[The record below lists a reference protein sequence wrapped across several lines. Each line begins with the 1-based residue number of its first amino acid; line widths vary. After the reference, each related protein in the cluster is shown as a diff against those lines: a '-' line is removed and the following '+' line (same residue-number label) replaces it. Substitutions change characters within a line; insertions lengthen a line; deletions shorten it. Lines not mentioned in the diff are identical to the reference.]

1 MPVLILCLAGRISCS
16 GEDCEM
22 SEINTDYIVHEHDV
36 VVIGAGGAGLRAAI
50 EASQNGASVAMICKS
65 MLGKAHTVM
74 AEGGAAAAL
83 GNADPRDN
91 WQMHF
96 RDTMKGGKYL
106 NDWRMAKI
114 HAQQAADR
122 IRELETWGAV
132 FDRTPEGKTN
142 QRNFGGH
149 TYPRLAHI
157 GDATGLELIRTLQE
171 KGVHM
176 GMDVFMEYTV
186 RRLFQS
192 DGHVTGCF
200 AYDRNDGSL
209 HVFKAKTI
217 ILATGGITRCWAVCS
232 GSWEYTGEG
241 HALAYWSGA
250 EMGDME
256 FVQFHPTGMIWPPSV
271 KGILVTE
278 GVRGEGG
285 ILRNSEGE
293 RFMFNYVPEMY
304 KSEFADTEK
313 EALEW
318 VDEIIAGKLATVRR
332 PPELLTR
339 DVVAKAI
346 NSEKDAGRA
355 SEHGG
360 AYLDISWRDEEQ
372 VKKKLPGMYHQ
383 FKELA
388 AVDITK
394 TPMEV
399 GPTAHYV
406 MGGVKVHPET
416 QESTVG
422 RLYAAGEA
430 ATGMHGANRL
440 GGNSLTDLLVF
451 GKIAGENAAA
461 VAADIDGFTEIDE
474 AEIADVIAETLAPF
488 NREGGENPAKV
499 VEDLREM
506 MQKKVG
512 IIRTKV
518 LLEESLSDLD
528 KLESRATATSPGG
541 SRIYNPGWH
550 QALELSAM
558 LDVSRM
564 CALAALHREESRGG
578 HTRDD
583 FPVPDYSHW
592 GKINSVIS
600 MDEAG
605 AMNIEYRRYPSINP
619 ELKALLDE
627 ADLHEEE

>member
-1 MPVLILCLAGRISCS
+1 MREV
-16 GEDCEM
+16 
-22 SEINTDYIVHEHDV
+22 TTHEHDV
-36 VVIGAGGAGLRAAI
+36 VIIGAGGAGLRAAI
-50 EASQNGASVAMICKS
+50 EASSSGASVAMICKS

-83 GNADPRDN
+83 ANKDPRDS
-91 WQMHF
+91 WEVHF

-106 NDWRMAKI
+106 GDWRMARI
-114 HAQQAADR
+114 HAQQAPDR
-122 IRELETWGAV
+122 IRELEQWGAV
-132 FDRTPEGKTN
+132 FDRTPEGKTS

-157 GDATGLELIRTLQE
+157 GDATGLELIRTLQQ

-176 GMDVFMEYTV
+176 GMDVFMEFTV
-186 RRLFQS
+186 RRLFKT
-192 DGHVTGCF
+192 DGRISGCF

-209 HVFKAKTI
+209 HLFKAKTI
-217 ILATGGITRCWAVCS
+217 VLATGGITRCWEVCS

-241 HALAYWSGA
+241 HALAYWAGA

-285 ILRNSEGE
+285 KLTNSEGD

-304 KSEFADTEK
+304 ADEFADTEK

-318 VDEIIAGKLATVRR
+318 VDEVVAGKLATKRR

-346 NSEKDAGRA
+346 NSERAAGRA

-360 AYLDISWRDEEQ
+360 AYLDISWRDEEE

-394 TPMEV
+394 QPMEV

-406 MGGVKVHPET
+406 MGGVKVDPET
-416 QESTVG
+416 QESTIPG
-422 RLYAAGEA
+422 LYAAGEA
-430 ATGMHGANRL
+430 STGLHGANRL
-440 GGNSLTDLLVF
+440 GGNSLSDLIVF
-451 GKIAGENAAA
+451 GKIAGEQASEAASKIGKFA
-461 VAADIDGFTEIDE
+461 EIEQSEIDE
-474 AEIADVIAETLAPF
+474 VINETLAPLS
-488 NREGGENPAKV
+488 REGGENPAIV
-499 VEDLREM
+499 VEDLRRM
-506 MQKKVG
+506 MQDKVG
-512 IIRTKV
+512 IIRTKK
-518 LLEESLSDLD
+518 LLEEALDDLD
-528 KLESRATATSPGG
+528 VLELRSHETFGG
-541 SRIYNPGWH
+541 SGTTYNPGWH
-550 QALELSAM
+550 QALEIGAM
-558 LDVSRM
+558 IDVSRM
-564 CALAALHREESRGG
+564 CTLAALRREESRGG

-583 FPVPDYSHW
+583 FPTPDHAHW
-592 GKINSVIS
+592 GKINSVILQGEDGS
-600 MDEAG
+600 
-605 AMNIEYRRYPSINP
+605 MNIDYVSYPPIP
-619 ELKALLDE
+619 DDLKSLLDE
-627 ADLHEEE
+627 DDLN

>member
-1 MPVLILCLAGRISCS
+1 
-16 GEDCEM
+16 M

-50 EASQNGASVAMICKS
+50 EASQNGARVAMICKS

-91 WQMHF
+91 WQIHF

-132 FDRTPEGKTN
+132 FDRTPKGKTN

-241 HALAYWSGA
+241 HALAYWAGA

-372 VKKKLPGMYHQ
+372 IKKKLPGMYHQ

-406 MGGVKVHPET
+406 MGGIKVHPET
-416 QESTVG
+416 QESTIG

-430 ATGMHGANRL
+430 STGLHGANRL
-440 GGNSLTDLLVF
+440 GGNSLSDLLVF
-451 GKIAGENAAA
+451 GKIAGENAAE
-461 VAADIDGFTEIDE
+461 VAANIDGYTEIDE

-506 MQKKVG
+506 MQNKVG
-512 IIRTKV
+512 IIRTKT

-528 KLESRATATSPGG
+528 KLESRANTTSPGG

-605 AMNIEYRRYPSINP
+605 AMNIEYRRYPPINP
-619 ELKALLDE
+619 ELKALLDA
-627 ADLHEEE
+627 ADLHEDE

>member
-1 MPVLILCLAGRISCS
+1 ML
-16 GEDCEM
+16 EDY
-22 SEINTDYIVHEHDV
+22 SVHEYDV
-36 VVIGAGGAGLRAAI
+36 LVIGAGGAGLRAAI
-50 EASQNGASVAMICKS
+50 EASSSGAKVAIISKS

-83 GNADPRDN
+83 ANKDKRDS
-91 WQMHF
+91 WKVHF

-106 NDWRMAKI
+106 NDWRMAVV
-114 HAQQAADR
+114 HAQQAPDR

-132 FDRTPEGKTN
+132 FDRTPKGLTS

-176 GMDVFMEYTV
+176 GMDVFMEFTV
-186 RRLFQS
+186 RRLFTNE
-192 DGHVTGCF
+192 GEITGCF

-209 HVFKAKTI
+209 HLFKAKSI
-217 ILATGGITRCWAVCS
+217 VLATGGITRCWAVCS

-241 HALAYWSGA
+241 HALAYWAGA
-250 EMGDME
+250 EIGDME

-285 ILRNSEGE
+285 MLTNSEGK
-293 RFMFNYVPEMY
+293 RFMFDYVPDMY
-304 KSEFADTEK
+304 AEEFADTEK

-318 VDEIIAGKLATVRR
+318 VEEVISGKLATKRR

-346 NSEKDAGRA
+346 NSERDAGRA

-360 AYLDISWRDEEQ
+360 AYLDISWRSPEDI
-372 VKKKLPGMYHQ
+372 KKKLPGMYHQ

-388 AVDITK
+388 AVDITTTK
-394 TPMEV
+394 MEV

-406 MGGVKVHPET
+406 MGGVKVNPET
-416 QESTVG
+416 QESTISG
-422 RLYAAGEA
+422 LFAAGEA
-430 ATGMHGANRL
+430 ATGLHGANRL
-440 GGNSLTDLLVF
+440 GGNSLSDLIVF
-451 GKIAGENAAA
+451 GKIAGESAASR
-461 VAADIDGFTEIDE
+461 AAEIDGFTDIPEE
-474 AEIADVIAETLAPF
+474 EIASAISETLAPLS
-488 NREGGENPAKV
+488 REGGENPAAV

-506 MQKKVG
+506 MQEKVG
-512 IIRTKV
+512 IIRTGK
-518 LLEESLSDLD
+518 LLQEALKDLD
-528 KLESRATATSPGG
+528 ELETRAALTCPGG

-550 QALELSAM
+550 QALELGAM
-558 LDVSRM
+558 IDVSRM
-564 CALAALHREESRGG
+564 CALAALEREESRGG

-583 FPVPDYSHW
+583 FPIPDHSHW
-592 GKINSVIS
+592 GKVNSVIS
-600 MDEAG
+600 LSGDGSMKIEHRSYPPIDE
-605 AMNIEYRRYPSINP
+605 EF
-619 ELKALLDE
+619 KALLD
-627 ADLHEEE
+627 ADDLHEEEA

>member
-1 MPVLILCLAGRISCS
+1 
-16 GEDCEM
+16 M
-22 SEINTDYIVHEHDV
+22 SEKYIIHEHDV
-36 VVIGAGGAGLRAAI
+36 VIIGAGGAGLRAAI
-50 EASQNGASVAMICKS
+50 EASNLGVSVAMISKS

-83 GNADPRDN
+83 GNKDPRDN
-91 WQMHF
+91 WQTHF

-106 NDWRMAKI
+106 NDWRMARI
-114 HAQQAADR
+114 HAQQAPDR

-132 FDRTPEGKTN
+132 FDRTPKGLTN

-176 GMDVFMEYTV
+176 GMDIFMEFTV
-186 RRLFQS
+186 RKMFKT
-192 DGHVTGCF
+192 DGKISGCF
-200 AYDRNDGSL
+200 AYDRNDGTL

-217 ILATGGITRCWAVCS
+217 VMATGGATRCWAVCS

-241 HALAYWSGA
+241 YALAYWAGA

-256 FVQFHPTGMIWPPSV
+256 FIQFHPTGMIWPPSV

-285 ILRNSEGE
+285 MLTNSEGK
-293 RFMFNYVPEMY
+293 RFMFDYVPEMY
-304 KSEFADTEK
+304 KDEFADTEE

-318 VDEIIAGKLATVRR
+318 VSEIVEGKLATVRR

-346 NSEKDAGRA
+346 NSERDAGRA
-355 SEHGG
+355 SAHGG
-360 AYLDISWRDEEQ
+360 AYLDISWREPDQ
-372 VKKKLPGMYHQ
+372 VRKKLPGMYHQ

-388 AVDITK
+388 AVDITTEK
-394 TPMEV
+394 MEV

-406 MGGVKVHPET
+406 MGGIKVHPET
-416 QESTVG
+416 QETTVP
-422 RLYAAGEA
+422 RMFAAGEA
-430 ATGMHGANRL
+430 ATGLHGANRL
-440 GGNSLTDLLVF
+440 GGNSLSDLIVF
-451 GKIAGENAAA
+451 GKIAGENAALLA
-461 VAADIDGFTEIDE
+461 KDIDEFLPIDSNEIE
-474 AEIADVIAETLAPF
+474 NAIEETLAPLS
-488 NREGGENPAKV
+488 RTEGENPAKV

-506 MQKKVG
+506 MQYKVG
-512 IIRTKV
+512 IIRTEK
-518 LLEESLSDLD
+518 LLKEALKDLED
-528 KLESRATATSPGG
+528 LEKRAQKTSAGT

-550 QALELSAM
+550 QALEIDAM
-558 LDVSRM
+558 IDVSRM
-564 CALAALHREESRGG
+564 CTLAALYREESRGG

-583 FPVPDYSHW
+583 FPEPDYKYW
-592 GKINSVIS
+592 GKINTVITKKEE
-600 MDEAG
+600 MT
-605 AMNIEYRRYPSINP
+605 IEHRRYPPIDE
-619 ELKALLDE
+619 ELKKLLDIE
-627 ADLHEEE
+627 DLHEEE

>member
-1 MPVLILCLAGRISCS
+1 
-16 GEDCEM
+16 M
-22 SEINTDYIVHEHDV
+22 SENYIIHEHDV
-36 VVIGAGGAGLRAAI
+36 VIIGAGGAGLRAAI
-50 EASQNGASVAMICKS
+50 EASNSGVSVAMICKS

-83 GNADPRDN
+83 GNKDPRDN
-91 WQMHF
+91 WQTHF

-114 HAQQAADR
+114 HAQQAPDR

-132 FDRTPEGKTN
+132 FDRTSKGLTN

-176 GMDVFMEYTV
+176 GMEIFMEFTV
-186 RRLFQS
+186 RKLFKT
-192 DGHVTGCF
+192 DGKISGCF

-217 ILATGGITRCWAVCS
+217 VMATGGATRCWAVCS

-241 HALAYWSGA
+241 YALAYWAGA

-256 FVQFHPTGMIWPPSV
+256 FIQFHPTGMIWPPSV

-285 ILRNSEGE
+285 MLTNSEGK
-293 RFMFNYVPEMY
+293 RFMFDYVPEMY
-304 KSEFADTEK
+304 KDEFADTEE

-318 VDEIIAGKLATVRR
+318 VSEIVEGKLATVRR

-346 NSEKDAGRA
+346 NSERDAGRA
-355 SEHGG
+355 SAHGG
-360 AYLDISWRDEEQ
+360 AYLDISWREPEQ
-372 VKKKLPGMYHQ
+372 VRKKLPGMYHQ

-388 AVDITK
+388 AVDITTEK
-394 TPMEV
+394 MEV

-406 MGGVKVHPET
+406 MGGIKVHPET
-416 QESTVG
+416 QETTVP
-422 RLYAAGEA
+422 RMFAAGEA
-430 ATGMHGANRL
+430 ATGLHGANRL
-440 GGNSLTDLLVF
+440 GGNSLSDLIVF
-451 GKIAGENAAA
+451 GKIAGENAAL
-461 VAADIDGFTEIDE
+461 VAKEIEEFLPIDSTEIKNIIE
-474 AEIADVIAETLAPF
+474 ETLAPL
-488 NREGGENPAKV
+488 NRTDGENPAKV

-506 MQKKVG
+506 MQYKVG
-512 IIRTKV
+512 IIRTEK
-518 LLEESLSDLD
+518 LLKEALKDLD
-528 KLESRATATSPGG
+528 DLEKRAENTSTGN

-550 QALELSAM
+550 QALEIGAM
-558 LDVSRM
+558 IDVSRM
-564 CALAALHREESRGG
+564 CTLAALHREESRGG

-583 FPVPDYSHW
+583 FPTPDYKYW
-592 GKINSVIS
+592 GKINSVITKK
-600 MDEAG
+600 DE
-605 AMNIEYRRYPSINP
+605 MTIEHRRYPPIDE
-619 ELKALLDE
+619 ELKKLLDVE
-627 ADLHEEE
+627 DLHEEE

>member
-1 MPVLILCLAGRISCS
+1 
-16 GEDCEM
+16 M
-22 SEINTDYIVHEHDV
+22 SEKYIVHEHDV
-36 VVIGAGGAGLRAAI
+36 VIIGAGGAGLRAAI
-50 EASQNGASVAMICKS
+50 EASNSGVSVAMICKS

-83 GNADPRDN
+83 GNKDPRDN
-91 WQMHF
+91 WQTHF

-114 HAQQAADR
+114 HAQQAPDR

-132 FDRTPEGKTN
+132 FDRTPKGLTN

-176 GMDVFMEYTV
+176 GMDIFMEFTV
-186 RRLFQS
+186 RKLFKT
-192 DGHVTGCF
+192 DGKISGCF

-217 ILATGGITRCWAVCS
+217 VMATGGATRCWAVCS

-241 HALAYWSGA
+241 YALAYWAGA

-256 FVQFHPTGMIWPPSV
+256 FIQCHPTGMIWPPSV

-285 ILRNSEGE
+285 MLTNSEGK
-293 RFMFNYVPEMY
+293 RFMFDYVPEMY
-304 KSEFADTEK
+304 KDEFADTEE

-318 VDEIIAGKLATVRR
+318 VSEIVEGKLATVRR

-346 NSEKDAGRA
+346 NSERDAGRA
-355 SEHGG
+355 SAHGG
-360 AYLDISWRDEEQ
+360 AYLDISWREPDQ
-372 VKKKLPGMYHQ
+372 VRKKLPGMYHQ

-388 AVDITK
+388 AVDITTEK
-394 TPMEV
+394 MEV

-406 MGGVKVHPET
+406 MGGIKVHPET
-416 QESTVG
+416 QETTVA
-422 RLYAAGEA
+422 RMFAAGEA
-430 ATGMHGANRL
+430 ATGLHGANRL
-440 GGNSLTDLLVF
+440 GGNSLSDLIVF
-451 GKIAGENAAA
+451 GKIAGENAALLA
-461 VAADIDGFTEIDE
+461 KDVEEFLPIDSNEIE
-474 AEIADVIAETLAPF
+474 NAIEETLSPLSRT
-488 NREGGENPAKV
+488 NGENPAKV

-506 MQKKVG
+506 MQHKVG
-512 IIRTKV
+512 IIRTEK
-518 LLEESLSDLD
+518 LLKEALKDLDDLEE
-528 KLESRATATSPGG
+528 RAQKTSAGT

-550 QALELSAM
+550 QALEIDAM
-558 LDVSRM
+558 IDVSRM
-564 CALAALHREESRGG
+564 CTLAALHREESRGG

-583 FPVPDYSHW
+583 FPTPDYRYW
-592 GKINSVIS
+592 GKINSVITKKDG
-600 MDEAG
+600 MK
-605 AMNIEYRRYPSINP
+605 IEHRRYPPIDE
-619 ELKALLDE
+619 ELKKLLDIE
-627 ADLHEEE
+627 DLHEEE

>member
-1 MPVLILCLAGRISCS
+1 
-16 GEDCEM
+16 M
-22 SEINTDYIVHEHDV
+22 SEKYIVHEHDV
-36 VVIGAGGAGLRAAI
+36 VIIGAGGAGLRAAI
-50 EASQNGASVAMICKS
+50 EASNLGVSVAMISKS

-83 GNADPRDN
+83 GNKDPRDN
-91 WQMHF
+91 WQTHF

-106 NDWRMAKI
+106 NDWRMARI
-114 HAQQAADR
+114 HAQQAPDR

-132 FDRTPEGKTN
+132 FDRTPKGLTN

-176 GMDVFMEYTV
+176 GMDIFMEFTV
-186 RRLFQS
+186 RKMFKT
-192 DGHVTGCF
+192 DGKISGCF
-200 AYDRNDGSL
+200 AYDRNDGTL

-217 ILATGGITRCWAVCS
+217 VMATGGATRCWAVCS

-241 HALAYWSGA
+241 YALAYWAGA

-256 FVQFHPTGMIWPPSV
+256 FIQFHPTGMIWPPSV

-285 ILRNSEGE
+285 MLTNSEGK
-293 RFMFNYVPEMY
+293 RFMFDYVPEMY
-304 KSEFADTEK
+304 KDEFADTEE

-318 VDEIIAGKLATVRR
+318 VSEIVEGKLATVRR

-346 NSEKDAGRA
+346 NSERDAGRA
-355 SEHGG
+355 SAHGG
-360 AYLDISWRDEEQ
+360 AYLDISWREPDQ
-372 VKKKLPGMYHQ
+372 VRKKLPGMYHQ

-388 AVDITK
+388 AVDITTEK
-394 TPMEV
+394 MEV

-406 MGGVKVHPET
+406 MGGIKVHPET
-416 QESTVG
+416 QETTVP
-422 RLYAAGEA
+422 RMFAAGEA
-430 ATGMHGANRL
+430 ATGLHGANRL
-440 GGNSLTDLLVF
+440 GGNSLSDLIVF
-451 GKIAGENAAA
+451 GKIAGENAALLA
-461 VAADIDGFTEIDE
+461 KDIDEFLPIDSNEIE
-474 AEIADVIAETLAPF
+474 NVIEETLAPLS
-488 NREGGENPAKV
+488 RSEGENPAKV

-506 MQKKVG
+506 MQYKVG
-512 IIRTKV
+512 IIRTEK
-518 LLEESLSDLD
+518 LLKEALKDLED
-528 KLESRATATSPGG
+528 LEKRAQKTSAGT

-550 QALELSAM
+550 QALEIDAM
-558 LDVSRM
+558 IDVSRM
-564 CALAALHREESRGG
+564 CTLAALYREESRGG

-583 FPVPDYSHW
+583 FPEPDYKYW
-592 GKINSVIS
+592 GKINTVITKKEE
-600 MDEAG
+600 MT
-605 AMNIEYRRYPSINP
+605 IEHRRYPPIDE
-619 ELKALLDE
+619 ELKKLLDIE
-627 ADLHEEE
+627 DLHEEE

>member
-1 MPVLILCLAGRISCS
+1 
-16 GEDCEM
+16 M
-22 SEINTDYIVHEHDV
+22 SEKYIVHEHDV
-36 VVIGAGGAGLRAAI
+36 VIIGAGGAGLRAAI
-50 EASQNGASVAMICKS
+50 EASNLGVSVAMISKS

-83 GNADPRDN
+83 GNKDPRDN
-91 WQMHF
+91 WQTHF

-106 NDWRMAKI
+106 NDWRMARI
-114 HAQQAADR
+114 HAQQAPDR

-132 FDRTPEGKTN
+132 FDRTPKGLTN

-176 GMDVFMEYTV
+176 GMDIFMEFTV
-186 RRLFQS
+186 RKMFKT
-192 DGHVTGCF
+192 DGKISGCF
-200 AYDRNDGSL
+200 AYDRNDGTL

-217 ILATGGITRCWAVCS
+217 VMATGGATRCWAVCS

-241 HALAYWSGA
+241 YALAYWAGA

-256 FVQFHPTGMIWPPSV
+256 FIQFHPTGMIWPPSV

-285 ILRNSEGE
+285 MLTNSEGK
-293 RFMFNYVPEMY
+293 RFMFDYVPEMY
-304 KSEFADTEK
+304 KDEFADTEE

-318 VDEIIAGKLATVRR
+318 VSEIVEGKLATVRR

-346 NSEKDAGRA
+346 NSERDAGRA
-355 SEHGG
+355 SAHGG
-360 AYLDISWRDEEQ
+360 AYLDISWREPDQ
-372 VKKKLPGMYHQ
+372 VRKKLPGMYHQ

-388 AVDITK
+388 AVDITTEK
-394 TPMEV
+394 MEV

-406 MGGVKVHPET
+406 MGGIKVHPET
-416 QESTVG
+416 QETTVP
-422 RLYAAGEA
+422 RMFAAGEA
-430 ATGMHGANRL
+430 ATGLHGANRL
-440 GGNSLTDLLVF
+440 GGNSLSDLIVF
-451 GKIAGENAAA
+451 GKIAGENAALLA
-461 VAADIDGFTEIDE
+461 KDIDEFLPIDSNEIE
-474 AEIADVIAETLAPF
+474 NVIEETLAPLS
-488 NREGGENPAKV
+488 RSEGENPAKV

-506 MQKKVG
+506 MQYKVG
-512 IIRTKV
+512 IIRTEK
-518 LLEESLSDLD
+518 LLKEALKDLED
-528 KLESRATATSPGG
+528 LEKRAQKTSAGT

-550 QALELSAM
+550 QALEIDAM
-558 LDVSRM
+558 IDVSRM
-564 CALAALHREESRGG
+564 CALAALYREESRGG

-583 FPVPDYSHW
+583 FPEPDYKYW
-592 GKINSVIS
+592 GKINTVITKKEE
-600 MDEAG
+600 MI
-605 AMNIEYRRYPSINP
+605 IEHRRYPPIDE
-619 ELKALLDE
+619 ELKKLLDIE
-627 ADLHEEE
+627 DLHEEE

>member
-1 MPVLILCLAGRISCS
+1 
-16 GEDCEM
+16 M
-22 SEINTDYIVHEHDV
+22 SENYIVHEHDV
-36 VVIGAGGAGLRAAI
+36 VIIGAGGAGLRAAI
-50 EASQNGASVAMICKS
+50 EASNSGVSVAMICKS

-83 GNADPRDN
+83 GNKDPRDN
-91 WQMHF
+91 WQTHF

-114 HAQQAADR
+114 HAQQAPDR

-132 FDRTPEGKTN
+132 LDRTPKGLTN

-176 GMDVFMEYTV
+176 GMEIFMEFTV
-186 RRLFQS
+186 RKMFKT
-192 DGHVTGCF
+192 DGKISGCF
-200 AYDRNDGSL
+200 AYDRNNGTL

-217 ILATGGITRCWAVCS
+217 VMATGGATRCWAVCS

-241 HALAYWSGA
+241 YALAYWAGA

-256 FVQFHPTGMIWPPSV
+256 FIQFHPTGMIWPPSV

-285 ILRNSEGE
+285 MLTNSEGK
-293 RFMFNYVPEMY
+293 RFMFDYVPEMY
-304 KSEFADTEK
+304 KDEFADTEK

-318 VDEIIAGKLATVRR
+318 VSEIVEGKLATVRR

-346 NSEKDAGRA
+346 NSERDAGRA
-355 SEHGG
+355 SVHGG
-360 AYLDISWRDEEQ
+360 AYLDISWREPDQ
-372 VKKKLPGMYHQ
+372 VRKKLPGMYHQ

-388 AVDITK
+388 AVDITTEK
-394 TPMEV
+394 MEV

-406 MGGVKVHPET
+406 MGGIKVHPET
-416 QESTVG
+416 QETTVP
-422 RLYAAGEA
+422 RMFAAGEA
-430 ATGMHGANRL
+430 ATGLHGANRL
-440 GGNSLTDLLVF
+440 GGNSLSDLIVF
-451 GKIAGENAAA
+451 GKIAGENAALLA
-461 VAADIDGFTEIDE
+461 KDIEDFLPIDPIEINNAIE
-474 AEIADVIAETLAPF
+474 ETLAPL
-488 NREGGENPAKV
+488 NRTEGENPAKV

-506 MQKKVG
+506 MQYKVG
-512 IIRTKV
+512 IIRTEK
-518 LLEESLSDLD
+518 LLKEALEDLD
-528 KLESRATATSPGG
+528 DLEKRSKNTSTGN

-550 QALELSAM
+550 QALEIDAM
-558 LDVSRM
+558 IDVSRM
-564 CALAALHREESRGG
+564 CTLAALHREESRGG

-583 FPVPDYSHW
+583 FPTPDYKYW
-592 GKINSVIS
+592 GKVNSVITKKDV
-600 MDEAG
+600 MT
-605 AMNIEYRRYPSINP
+605 IEYRKYPPIDD
-619 ELKALLDE
+619 ELKKLLDTE
-627 ADLHEEE
+627 DLHEEEE

>member
-1 MPVLILCLAGRISCS
+1 
-16 GEDCEM
+16 M
-22 SEINTDYIVHEHDV
+22 SENYIVHEHDV
-36 VVIGAGGAGLRAAI
+36 VIIGAGGAGLRAAI
-50 EASQNGASVAMICKS
+50 EASNSGVSVAMICKS

-83 GNADPRDN
+83 GNKDPRDN
-91 WQMHF
+91 WQTHF

-114 HAQQAADR
+114 HAQQAPDR

-132 FDRTPEGKTN
+132 FDRTPKGLTN

-176 GMDVFMEYTV
+176 GMEIFMEFTV
-186 RRLFQS
+186 RKMFKT
-192 DGHVTGCF
+192 DGKISGCF
-200 AYDRNDGSL
+200 AYDRNNGTL

-217 ILATGGITRCWAVCS
+217 VMATGGATRCWAVCS

-241 HALAYWSGA
+241 YALAYWAGA

-256 FVQFHPTGMIWPPSV
+256 FIQFHPTGMIWPPSV

-285 ILRNSEGE
+285 MLTNSEGK
-293 RFMFNYVPEMY
+293 RFMFDYVPEMY
-304 KSEFADTEK
+304 KDEFADTEK

-318 VDEIIAGKLATVRR
+318 VSEIVEGKLATVRR

-346 NSEKDAGRA
+346 NSERDAGRA
-355 SEHGG
+355 SVHGG
-360 AYLDISWRDEEQ
+360 AYLDISWREPDQ
-372 VKKKLPGMYHQ
+372 VRKKLPGMYHQ

-388 AVDITK
+388 AVDITTEK
-394 TPMEV
+394 MEV

-406 MGGVKVHPET
+406 MGGIKVHPET
-416 QESTVG
+416 QETTVP
-422 RLYAAGEA
+422 RMFAAGEA
-430 ATGMHGANRL
+430 ATGLHGANRL
-440 GGNSLTDLLVF
+440 GGNSLSDLIVF
-451 GKIAGENAAA
+451 GKIAGENAALLA
-461 VAADIDGFTEIDE
+461 KDIEDFLPIDPIEINNAIE
-474 AEIADVIAETLAPF
+474 ETLAPL
-488 NREGGENPAKV
+488 NRTEGENPAKV

-506 MQKKVG
+506 MQYKVG
-512 IIRTKV
+512 IIRTEK
-518 LLEESLSDLD
+518 LLKEALDDLD
-528 KLESRATATSPGG
+528 DLEKRAKNTSTGN

-550 QALELSAM
+550 QALEIDAM
-558 LDVSRM
+558 IDVSRM
-564 CALAALHREESRGG
+564 CTLAALHRKESRGG

-583 FPVPDYSHW
+583 FPTPDYKYW
-592 GKINSVIS
+592 GKINSVITKKDK
-600 MDEAG
+600 MT
-605 AMNIEYRRYPSINP
+605 IEHRRYPPIDE
-619 ELKALLDE
+619 ELKKLLDIE
-627 ADLHEEE
+627 DLHEEE

>member
-1 MPVLILCLAGRISCS
+1 
-16 GEDCEM
+16 M
-22 SEINTDYIVHEHDV
+22 SENYIIHEHDV
-36 VVIGAGGAGLRAAI
+36 VIIGAGGAGLRAAI
-50 EASQNGASVAMICKS
+50 EASNSGVSVAMICKS

-83 GNADPRDN
+83 GNKDPRDN
-91 WQMHF
+91 WQTHF

-114 HAQQAADR
+114 HAQQAPDR

-132 FDRTPEGKTN
+132 FDRTSKGLTN

-176 GMDVFMEYTV
+176 GMEIFMEFTV
-186 RRLFQS
+186 RKLFKT
-192 DGHVTGCF
+192 DGKISGCF

-217 ILATGGITRCWAVCS
+217 VMATGGATRCWAVCS

-241 HALAYWSGA
+241 YALAYWAGA

-256 FVQFHPTGMIWPPSV
+256 FIQFHPTGMIWPPSV

-285 ILRNSEGE
+285 MLTNSEGK
-293 RFMFNYVPEMY
+293 RFMFDYVPEMY
-304 KSEFADTEK
+304 KDEFADTEE

-318 VDEIIAGKLATVRR
+318 VSEIVEGKLATVRR

-346 NSEKDAGRA
+346 NSERDAGRA
-355 SEHGG
+355 SVHGG
-360 AYLDISWRDEEQ
+360 AYLDISWREPEQ
-372 VKKKLPGMYHQ
+372 VRKKLPGMYHQ

-388 AVDITK
+388 AVDITTEK
-394 TPMEV
+394 MEV

-406 MGGVKVHPET
+406 MGGIKVHPET
-416 QESTVG
+416 QETTVP
-422 RLYAAGEA
+422 RMFAAGEA
-430 ATGMHGANRL
+430 ATGLHGANRL
-440 GGNSLTDLLVF
+440 GGNSLSDLIVF
-451 GKIAGENAAA
+451 GKIAGENAAL
-461 VAADIDGFTEIDE
+461 VAKEIEEFLPIDSTEIKNIIE
-474 AEIADVIAETLAPF
+474 ETLAPL
-488 NREGGENPAKV
+488 NRTDGENPAKV

-506 MQKKVG
+506 MQYKVG
-512 IIRTKV
+512 IIRTEK
-518 LLEESLSDLD
+518 LLKEALKDLD
-528 KLESRATATSPGG
+528 DLEKRAENTSTGN

-550 QALELSAM
+550 QALEIGAM
-558 LDVSRM
+558 IDVSRM
-564 CALAALHREESRGG
+564 CTLAALHREESRGG

-583 FPVPDYSHW
+583 FPTPDYKYW
-592 GKINSVIS
+592 GKINSVITKK
-600 MDEAG
+600 DE
-605 AMNIEYRRYPSINP
+605 MTIEHRRYPPIDE
-619 ELKALLDE
+619 ELKKLLDVE
-627 ADLHEEE
+627 DLHEEE

>member
-1 MPVLILCLAGRISCS
+1 
-16 GEDCEM
+16 M
-22 SEINTDYIVHEHDV
+22 SEKYIVHEHDV
-36 VVIGAGGAGLRAAI
+36 VIIGAGGAGLRASI
-50 EASQNGASVAMICKS
+50 EASNSVVSVAMICKS

-83 GNADPRDN
+83 GNKDPRDN
-91 WQMHF
+91 WQTHF

-114 HAQQAADR
+114 HAQQAPDR

-132 FDRTPEGKTN
+132 FDRTPKGLTN

-176 GMDVFMEYTV
+176 GMDIFMEFTV
-186 RRLFQS
+186 RKLFKT
-192 DGHVTGCF
+192 DGKISGCF

-217 ILATGGITRCWAVCS
+217 VMATGGATRCWAVCS

-241 HALAYWSGA
+241 YALAYWAGA

-256 FVQFHPTGMIWPPSV
+256 FIQFHPTGMIWPPSV

-285 ILRNSEGE
+285 MLTNSEGK
-293 RFMFNYVPEMY
+293 RFMFDYVPEMY
-304 KSEFADTEK
+304 KDEFADTEE

-318 VDEIIAGKLATVRR
+318 VSEIVEGKLATVRR

-346 NSEKDAGRA
+346 NSERDAGRA
-355 SEHGG
+355 SAHGG
-360 AYLDISWRDEEQ
+360 AYLDISWREPDQ
-372 VKKKLPGMYHQ
+372 VRKKLPGMYHQ

-388 AVDITK
+388 AVDITTEK
-394 TPMEV
+394 MEV

-406 MGGVKVHPET
+406 MGGIKVHPET
-416 QESTVG
+416 QETTVA
-422 RLYAAGEA
+422 RMFAAGEA
-430 ATGMHGANRL
+430 ATGLHGANRL
-440 GGNSLTDLLVF
+440 GGNSLSDLIVF
-451 GKIAGENAAA
+451 GKIAGENAALLA
-461 VAADIDGFTEIDE
+461 KDIEEFLPIDSSEIE
-474 AEIADVIAETLAPF
+474 NVIEETLSPLSRT
-488 NREGGENPAKV
+488 NGENPAKV

-506 MQKKVG
+506 MQHKVG
-512 IIRTKV
+512 IIRTEK
-518 LLEESLSDLD
+518 LLKEALKDLDDLEE
-528 KLESRATATSPGG
+528 RAQNTSAGT

-550 QALELSAM
+550 QALEIDAM
-558 LDVSRM
+558 IDVSRM
-564 CALAALHREESRGG
+564 CAIAALHREESRGG

-583 FPVPDYSHW
+583 FPTPDYRYW
-592 GKINSVIS
+592 GKINSVITKKDG
-600 MDEAG
+600 MK
-605 AMNIEYRRYPSINP
+605 IEHRRYPPIDE
-619 ELKALLDE
+619 ELKKLLDIE
-627 ADLHEEE
+627 DLHEEE

>member
-1 MPVLILCLAGRISCS
+1 
-16 GEDCEM
+16 M
-22 SEINTDYIVHEHDV
+22 SEKYIVHEHDV
-36 VVIGAGGAGLRAAI
+36 VIIGAGGAGLRAAI
-50 EASQNGASVAMICKS
+50 EASNSGVSVAMICKS

-83 GNADPRDN
+83 GNKDPRDN
-91 WQMHF
+91 WQTHF

-114 HAQQAADR
+114 HAQQAPDR

-132 FDRTPEGKTN
+132 FDRTPKGLTN

-176 GMDVFMEYTV
+176 GMDIFMEFTV
-186 RRLFQS
+186 RKLFKT
-192 DGHVTGCF
+192 DGKISGCF

-217 ILATGGITRCWAVCS
+217 VMATGGATRCWAVCS

-241 HALAYWSGA
+241 YALAYWAGA

-256 FVQFHPTGMIWPPSV
+256 FIQFHPTGMIWPPSV

-285 ILRNSEGE
+285 MLTNSEGK
-293 RFMFNYVPEMY
+293 RFMFDYVPEMY
-304 KSEFADTEK
+304 KDEFADTEE

-318 VDEIIAGKLATVRR
+318 VSEIVDGKLATVRR

-346 NSEKDAGRA
+346 NSERDAGRA
-355 SEHGG
+355 SAHGG
-360 AYLDISWRDEEQ
+360 AYLDISWREPDQ
-372 VKKKLPGMYHQ
+372 VRKKLPGMYHQ

-388 AVDITK
+388 AVDITTEK
-394 TPMEV
+394 MEV

-406 MGGVKVHPET
+406 MGGIKVHPET
-416 QESTVG
+416 QETTVA
-422 RLYAAGEA
+422 RMFAAGEA
-430 ATGMHGANRL
+430 ATGLHGANRL
-440 GGNSLTDLLVF
+440 GGNSLSDLIVF
-451 GKIAGENAAA
+451 GKIAGENAALLA
-461 VAADIDGFTEIDE
+461 KDVKEFLPIDSNEIE
-474 AEIADVIAETLAPF
+474 NAIEETLSPLSRT
-488 NREGGENPAKV
+488 NGENPAKV

-506 MQKKVG
+506 MQHKVG
-512 IIRTKV
+512 IIRTEK
-518 LLEESLSDLD
+518 LLKEALKDLDDLEE
-528 KLESRATATSPGG
+528 RAQNTSAGT

-550 QALELSAM
+550 QALEIDAM
-558 LDVSRM
+558 IDVSRM
-564 CALAALHREESRGG
+564 CTLAALHREESRGG

-583 FPVPDYSHW
+583 FPTPDYRYW
-592 GKINSVIS
+592 GKINSVITKKDG
-600 MDEAG
+600 ME
-605 AMNIEYRRYPSINP
+605 IEHRRYPPIDE
-619 ELKALLDE
+619 ELKKLLDIE
-627 ADLHEEE
+627 DLHEEE

>member
-1 MPVLILCLAGRISCS
+1 ML
-16 GEDCEM
+16 EDY
-22 SEINTDYIVHEHDV
+22 SVHEYDV
-36 VVIGAGGAGLRAAI
+36 LVIGAGGAGLRAAI
-50 EASQNGASVAMICKS
+50 EASSSGAKVAIISKS

-83 GNADPRDN
+83 ANKDKRDS
-91 WQMHF
+91 WKVHF

-106 NDWRMAKI
+106 NDWRMAVV
-114 HAQQAADR
+114 HAQQAPDR

-132 FDRTPEGKTN
+132 FDRTPKGLTS

-176 GMDVFMEYTV
+176 GMDVFMEFTV
-186 RRLFQS
+186 RRLFTNE
-192 DGHVTGCF
+192 GEITGCF

-209 HVFKAKTI
+209 HLFKAKSI
-217 ILATGGITRCWAVCS
+217 VLATGGITRCWAVCS

-241 HALAYWSGA
+241 HALAYWAGA
-250 EMGDME
+250 EIGDME

-285 ILRNSEGE
+285 MLTNSEGK
-293 RFMFNYVPEMY
+293 RFMFDYVPDMY
-304 KSEFADTEK
+304 AEEFADTEK

-318 VDEIIAGKLATVRR
+318 VDEVISGKLATKRR

-346 NSEKDAGRA
+346 NSERDAGRA

-360 AYLDISWRDEEQ
+360 AYLDISWRSPEDI
-372 VKKKLPGMYHQ
+372 KKKLPGMYHQ

-388 AVDITK
+388 AVDITTTK
-394 TPMEV
+394 MEV

-406 MGGVKVHPET
+406 MGGVKVNPET
-416 QESTVG
+416 QESTISG
-422 RLYAAGEA
+422 LYAAGEA
-430 ATGMHGANRL
+430 ATGLHGANRL
-440 GGNSLTDLLVF
+440 GGNSLSDLIVF
-451 GKIAGENAAA
+451 GKIAGESAASR
-461 VAADIDGFTEIDE
+461 AAEMNGFTDIPEE
-474 AEIADVIAETLAPF
+474 EIASAISETLAPLS
-488 NREGGENPAKV
+488 REGGENPAAV
-499 VEDLREM
+499 VEELREM
-506 MQKKVG
+506 MQEKVG
-512 IIRTKV
+512 IIRTGK
-518 LLEESLSDLD
+518 LLQEALKDLD
-528 KLESRATATSPGG
+528 ELEARAALTCPGG

-550 QALELSAM
+550 QALELGAM
-558 LDVSRM
+558 IDVSRM
-564 CALAALHREESRGG
+564 CALAALEREESRGG

-583 FPVPDYSHW
+583 FPIPDHSHW
-592 GKINSVIS
+592 GKVNSVIS
-600 MDEAG
+600 LSGDGSMKIEHRSYPPIDE
-605 AMNIEYRRYPSINP
+605 EF
-619 ELKALLDE
+619 KALLD
-627 ADLHEEE
+627 ADDLHEEEA

>member
-1 MPVLILCLAGRISCS
+1 
-16 GEDCEM
+16 M
-22 SEINTDYIVHEHDV
+22 SEKYIVHEHDV
-36 VVIGAGGAGLRAAI
+36 VIIGAGGAGLRAAI
-50 EASQNGASVAMICKS
+50 EASNSGVSVAMICKS

-83 GNADPRDN
+83 GNKDPRDN
-91 WQMHF
+91 WQTHF

-106 NDWRMAKI
+106 NDWRMARI
-114 HAQQAADR
+114 HAQQAPDR

-132 FDRTPEGKTN
+132 FDRTSKGLTN

-176 GMDVFMEYTV
+176 GMDIFMEFTV
-186 RRLFQS
+186 RKLFKT
-192 DGHVTGCF
+192 DGKISGCF

-217 ILATGGITRCWAVCS
+217 VMATGGATRCWAVCS

-241 HALAYWSGA
+241 YALAYWAGA

-256 FVQFHPTGMIWPPSV
+256 FIQFHPTGMIWPPSV

-285 ILRNSEGE
+285 MLTNSEGK
-293 RFMFNYVPEMY
+293 RFMFDYVPEMY
-304 KSEFADTEK
+304 KDEFADTEE

-318 VDEIIAGKLATVRR
+318 VSEIVEGKLATVRR

-346 NSEKDAGRA
+346 NSERDAGRA
-355 SEHGG
+355 SAHGG
-360 AYLDISWRDEEQ
+360 AYLDISWREPDQ
-372 VKKKLPGMYHQ
+372 VRKKLPGMYHQ

-388 AVDITK
+388 AVDITTEK
-394 TPMEV
+394 MEV

-406 MGGVKVHPET
+406 MGGIKVHPET
-416 QESTVG
+416 QETTVA
-422 RLYAAGEA
+422 RMFAAGEA
-430 ATGMHGANRL
+430 ATGLHGANRL
-440 GGNSLTDLLVF
+440 GGNSLSDLIVF
-451 GKIAGENAAA
+451 GKIAGENAALLA
-461 VAADIDGFTEIDE
+461 KDVEEFLPIDSKEIE
-474 AEIADVIAETLAPF
+474 NAIEETLSPLSRT
-488 NREGGENPAKV
+488 NGENPAKV

-506 MQKKVG
+506 MQHKVG
-512 IIRTKV
+512 IIRTEK
-518 LLEESLSDLD
+518 LLKEALKDLDDLEE
-528 KLESRATATSPGG
+528 RAQKTSAGT

-550 QALELSAM
+550 QALEIDAM
-558 LDVSRM
+558 IDVSRM
-564 CALAALHREESRGG
+564 CTLAALHREESRGG

-583 FPVPDYSHW
+583 FPTPDYRYW
-592 GKINSVIS
+592 GKINSVITKKDG
-600 MDEAG
+600 MK
-605 AMNIEYRRYPSINP
+605 IEHRRYPPIDE
-619 ELKALLDE
+619 ELKKLLDIE
-627 ADLHEEE
+627 DLHEEE

>member
-1 MPVLILCLAGRISCS
+1 
-16 GEDCEM
+16 M
-22 SEINTDYIVHEHDV
+22 SEINTDYFVHEHDV

-91 WQMHF
+91 WQVHF

-106 NDWRMAKI
+106 NDWRMAKT

-132 FDRTPEGKTN
+132 FDRTPKGKTN

-176 GMDVFMEYTV
+176 GMDVYMEYTV

-241 HALAYWSGA
+241 HALAYWAGA

-406 MGGVKVHPET
+406 MGGIKVHPET
-416 QESTVG
+416 QESTIG

-430 ATGMHGANRL
+430 STGLHGANRL
-440 GGNSLTDLLVF
+440 GGNSLSDLLVF

-461 VAADIDGFTEIDE
+461 VAADIDGYTEIAE

-506 MQKKVG
+506 MQNKVG
-512 IIRTKV
+512 IIRTKI

-528 KLESRATATSPGG
+528 KLESRANTTSPGG

-605 AMNIEYRRYPSINP
+605 AMNIEYRRYPPIHP
-619 ELKALLDE
+619 ELKALLDA